1 MDFLEVRAALH
12 IRHALDLRVFEK
24 IKCLQIRAVSKGR
37 CDINHRD
44 VFVAIFS
51 PVYFGDYKESNA
63 FVSEVCRNDALRS
76 GIIKLVAPIAQVL
89 IRPRRSRRQYREQKR
104 HRHPFRCCGHG
115 HRPSQNHSNGVGF
128 LIERC
133 SNIRM
138 LHIL

>member
-1 MDFLEVRAALH
+1 MDCLEVRAALH

-51 PVYFGDYKESNA
+51 PVYFGDYKESNV

-89 IRPRRSRRQYREQKR
+89 IRPRRSRRQYREQSVIATR
-104 HRHPFRCCGHG
+104 FVVAATAIARAE
-115 HRPSQNHSNGVGF
+115 
-128 LIERC
+128 I
-133 SNIRM
+133 
-138 LHIL
+138 ILMVLVS